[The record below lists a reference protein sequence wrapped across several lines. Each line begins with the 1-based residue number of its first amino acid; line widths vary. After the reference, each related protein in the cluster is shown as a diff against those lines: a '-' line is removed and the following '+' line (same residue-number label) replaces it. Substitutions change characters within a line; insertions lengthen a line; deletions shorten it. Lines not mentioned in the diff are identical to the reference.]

1 MFYDAIENQHGL
13 RHDPFKALVVPRPIG
28 WVSTVSAAGVLN
40 LAPYSF
46 FNAIADQPHF
56 VMFSSEGE
64 KDTLRNISETSEF
77 VCSLANYELRQAMN
91 LSSATVAA
99 DVDEFELAGLTPAPS
114 RLVRPPRV
122 EGAPAA
128 FECKQ
133 RSRPNYTMVIGM
145 VVGIHIDDRYVSDG
159 LVDAGAMR
167 PIARLGYMNYSVLGP
182 EQIFGMDRPRLDE
195 AGEII
200 PPEEAPAWDGI
211 YR

>member
-1 MFYDAIENQHGL
+1 
-13 RHDPFKALVVPRPIG
+13 
-28 WVSTVSAAGVLN
+28 
-40 LAPYSF
+40 
-46 FNAIADQPHF
+46 
-56 VMFSSEGE
+56 
-64 KDTLRNISETSEF
+64 
-77 VCSLANYELRQAMN
+77 MN

-128 FECKQ
+128 FECKAWKTVELDGGTQ